1 MTNIF
6 DQLARCKPVNKQAGI
21 VTSGATKAPVWNDD
35 VIKYNAEKLRLQQQ
49 EAFNRVA
56 NTYVKELARA
66 SHGNYY
72 AKDFVGFAR
81 KKIRKGEWTPGI
93 DAHAPKKWV
102 GLNPKKAR
110 AVATSPGPGRINKKA
125 RREARVMAAMSVT
138 CPGLAEQWTNAETMT
153 CDA

>member
-6 DQLARCKPVNKQAGI
+6 DQLARCKPVNKQAGL
-21 VTSGATKAPVWNDD
+21 VTSGATKPQVWNDD

-49 EAFNRVA
+49 EAFNRTA
-56 NTYVKELARA
+56 NAYVRELKQA

-72 AKDFVGFAR
+72 AKDYVTFAKR
-81 KKIRKGEWTPGI
+81 KIRSGEWTPGI

-102 GLNPKKAR
+102 GLNPRKAR
-110 AVATSPGPGRINKKA
+110 QVAVSPGPGRANKRA

-138 CPGLAEQWTNAETMT
+138 CPELAEHWHEASEV
-153 CDA
+153 